1 MPKRLLLICNP
12 KAGRGLTPER
22 MMQMLRFY
30 SAREYLVEVYLTKKK
45 GDLSELS
52 PMLAEADRIV
62 CSGGDGMVNQLV
74 NLLLHHPEL
83 DVPAFGYL
91 PAGTTND
98 FARSLGIPTVF
109 ASALLASVSPRLRQM
124 DAGCLNGRYFMYV
137 AGFGLFTDV
146 SYRTPQK
153 QKNALGYLAYILQ
166 GVKSLSELK
175 PLHLCIEVAGR
186 AGAEASAA
194 AASDGVT
201 AGNGMMGSNGNNGQS
216 EEGGVG
222 PEQIEGD
229 FILGMVTNSL
239 SVAGMKMMAS
249 ADTAFNDGLFEMIL
263 IRNPENVFA
272 LSELLSAVLT
282 SNLNDPHIV
291 YRQGSQFRFTG
302 EKLSWTL
309 DGEYGGAY
317 EETEIAVAQGA
328 MHIAVPELPGRPQKT

>member
-12 KAGRGLTPER
+12 KAGRGLSPER

-30 SAREYLVEVYLTKKK
+30 SSRDFLTEVYLTKKK
-45 GDLSELS
+45 EDLSALLELL
-52 PMLAEADRIV
+52 PEADRIV
-62 CSGGDGMVNQLV
+62 ASGGDGMVNLLV
-74 NLLLHHPEL
+74 NLLMQYPEL
-83 DVPAFGYL
+83 REKSFGYL

-109 ASALLASVSPRLRQM
+109 ANALAASISSRQRHM
-124 DAGCLNGRYFMYV
+124 DVGSLNGRYFMYV

-153 QKNALGYLAYILQ
+153 QKNALGYLAYLLQ
-166 GVKSLSELK
+166 GIKSLSELK
-175 PLHLCIEVAGR
+175 PLHLQVRVEDASKCTEHGASEPEV
-186 AGAEASAA
+186 
-194 AASDGVT
+194 
-201 AGNGMMGSNGNNGQS
+201 
-216 EEGGVG
+216 
-222 PEQIEGD
+222 IEGD

-263 IRNPENVFA
+263 IRNPQNLIA

-282 SNLNDPHIV
+282 SNLNDPRIV
-291 YRQGSQFRFTG
+291 YRQGRSFCFAG
-302 EKLSWTL
+302 ERLSWTL

-317 EETEIAVAQGA
+317 ETSEIAVFQRAVR
-328 MHIAVPELPGRPQKT
+328 IAVPEPAEGERP